1 MNRRQLIT
9 VIASACV
16 GAGIAG
22 AAAQN
27 APEPAQTL
35 LTGARQEAKT
45 RQRPI
50 LVLFGASW

>member
-9 VIASACV
+9 L
-16 GAGIAG
+16 IAG
-22 AAAQN
+22 AYAGASISPLAAQN
-27 APEPAQTL
+27 APEPAQAL
-35 LTGARQEAKT
+35 LTRARQDAKT